1 MTSASTASYALGDL
15 VARPGSQVR
24 GNCLVSLGAS
34 SVSLPVAITHGSAP
48 GPVLAVTAGI
58 HGGEYVPV
66 VAVRQFIRD
75 LDPSRMQGTIVAC
88 LQSSPAAFQARSAF
102 INPLDGQNLNRSFP
116 GHPGGG
122 PTARLAAWLWENLIA
137 RADYYIDCHCG
148 DLPEAL
154 DPFTSVSLG
163 PDGLISDRSR
173 ALADCFDV
181 ARLIVS
187 NMTGDTVGEAARAGI
202 PAALVEVGGE
212 GRWSQREADV
222 QRRGL
227 RRAASVAGILP
238 AEEGPRPHLPVFED
252 AADVLSDRPGLWFPE
267 IAIGTFVARGTR
279 LGRLEDAFGDAVQQ
293 ILAPAAGVLSYGL
306 SSLAAAEGDLLASI
320 ARPVPGN

>member
-1 MTSASTASYALGDL
+1 VTSAASYTLGDL
-15 VARPGSQVR
+15 LARPGSQAR
-24 GNCLVSLGAS
+24 GSCLVSLGTS
-34 SVSLPVAITHGSAP
+34 TVSLPVAITHGSAP

-58 HGGEYVPV
+58 HGAEYVPI

-75 LDPSRMQGTIVAC
+75 LDPAQMRGTIVAC
-88 LQSSPAAFQARSAF
+88 LQSSPAAFQQRSAF
-102 INPLDGQNLNRSFP
+102 VNPLDGQNLNRSFP

-122 PTARLAAWLWENLIA
+122 PTARLAAWLWENLLA

-148 DLPEAL
+148 DLPETL
-154 DPFTSVSLG
+154 DPFTSVSPG
-163 PDGLISDRSR
+163 PDGVVSEQSR

-187 NMTGDTVGEAARAGI
+187 RTPGSAIGEAALAGI

-212 GRWSQREADV
+212 GRWSQEEADI

-227 RRAASVAGILP
+227 HRVAALVGIRP
-238 AEEGPRPHLPVFED
+238 AEDGPRPHLPVFED

-267 IAIGTFVARGTR
+267 VAVGTLVARGAR
-279 LGRLEDAFGDAVQQ
+279 LGRLEDAFGTAVQE
-293 ILAPAAGVLSYGL
+293 ILAPATGVLSYGL

-320 ARPVPGN
+320 ARPVPGT